1 MLQKRTREEEER
13 REKNDAQ
20 KEHENKVFNDDLD
33 LTPDE
38 EALLK
43 KKLEELRKRDP
54 FLYR

>member
-1 MLQKRTREEEER
+1 MEILHMTEER

-20 KEHENKVFNDDLD
+20 KEHEKKVFNDDLN

-38 EALLK
+38 EELLK

-54 FLYR
+54 FVYR